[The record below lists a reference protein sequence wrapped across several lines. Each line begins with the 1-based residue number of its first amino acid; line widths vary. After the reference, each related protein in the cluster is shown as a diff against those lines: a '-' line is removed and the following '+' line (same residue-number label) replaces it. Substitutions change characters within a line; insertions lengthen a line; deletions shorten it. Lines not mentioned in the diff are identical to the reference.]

1 MLTIQQYAKGATIP
15 PGYRNNAQLTVSIVN
30 DIFNQFPNQFTFNS
44 GYRTPGHNASVGGAS
59 NSYHLFALAADITP
73 RNGNYNQYKS
83 ALQSIV
89 ARYGWE
95 LIDERNKNHFHIEPS
110 GRNSTIANNQPIDVG
125 VIATVNVPWDSGA
138 KPSFIES
145 LAASLNV
152 SESTVYAGGGLIAVL
167 LIKRFIDG

>member
-1 MLTIQQYAKGATIP
+1 
-15 PGYRNNAQLTVSIVN
+15 
-30 DIFNQFPNQFTFNS
+30 
-44 GYRTPGHNASVGGAS
+44 
-59 NSYHLFALAADITP
+59 LAADITP

-110 GRNSTIANNQPIDVG
+110 GRNSMIANNQPIDVG
-125 VIATVNVPWDSGA
+125 VIATVNVPWNSGA
-138 KPSFIES
+138 EPGFVDN

-152 SESTVYAGGGLIAVL
+152 SKSTIYAGSGLLAVL